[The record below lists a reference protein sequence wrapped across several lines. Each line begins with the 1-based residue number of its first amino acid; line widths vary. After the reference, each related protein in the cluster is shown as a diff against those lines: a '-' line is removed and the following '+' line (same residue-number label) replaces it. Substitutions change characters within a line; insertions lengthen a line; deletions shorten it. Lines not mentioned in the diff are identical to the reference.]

1 MHWHCFQV
9 SVSKYLP
16 LIFNR
21 RTPYINVYSLHT
33 LAYYHHRLL
42 RIRGYFYNEMRYINL
57 CFTYLLT
64 YARWQHIKN
73 IKLHKI
79 TKYTCVYKTQNITRC
94 HAIAKTT
101 ARCAQYMSALK
112 IVCKHKSSRR
122 LRKNLHITILS
133 LFGGEIIFEVFQQ
146 M

>member
-1 MHWHCFQV
+1 MTLNDLECPIQ
-9 SVSKYLP
+9 L
-16 LIFNR
+16 
-21 RTPYINVYSLHT
+21 NVRMLHSL
-33 LAYYHHRLL
+33 LAYSVDTSLASLL
-42 RIRGYFYNEMRYINL
+42 CI
-57 CFTYLLT
+57 C
-64 YARWQHIKN
+64 
-73 IKLHKI
+73 
-79 TKYTCVYKTQNITRC
+79 TRC

-112 IVCKHKSSRR
+112 IVCKHRSSRR

>member
-1 MHWHCFQV
+1 VVFIWFQL
-9 SVSKYLP
+9 SVSNTAYLTDSGAEE
-16 LIFNR
+16 LGL
-21 RTPYINVYSLHT
+21 SHT
-33 LAYYHHRLL
+33 
-42 RIRGYFYNEMRYINL
+42 
-57 CFTYLLT
+57 
-64 YARWQHIKN
+64 W
-73 IKLHKI
+73 
-79 TKYTCVYKTQNITRC
+79 TRC